1 MGLSFD
7 EVAKGWAA
15 IIGGKLLC
23 FASGAKLLCVVDMC
37 SWYFPY

>member
-7 EVAKGWAA
+7 KVAKGWDG
-15 IIGGKLLC
+15 IVGGKLLC
-23 FASGAKLLCVVDMC
+23 FANGAKLLCVVDMG